1 MSNVADLLNRNL
13 AAGAEKPAI
22 KWGDSVVSYADLRTA
37 SLKLAVGLKELGI
50 EKGDRILL
58 MLPNIPH
65 FTIAYYAALAV
76 GAVVVPLNIM
86 FKERE
91 IAYQLEDSEAVA
103 AVCWEGFAADII
115 AARDKT
121 ESLKHLLVLGDK
133 LPPNAI
139 QLTKFI
145 AKNDPLPAPLETDDD
160 DTAVIMY
167 TAGVTGHPKGAE
179 LTHEGLSYAMKTLA
193 ETLKFNS
200 REKILS
206 VLPFFHSFGGVVVMN
221 AGLHSGA
228 TLILSPKFNAN
239 DALAA
244 IAKEKI
250 TIFAGVP
257 TMFQMIYDL
266 QNYTDYDFSSLK
278 YCLSGG
284 SHLSAELLAKF
295 EERFH
300 TYILEG
306 YGLSETCG
314 AACFNNFKRERKPDS
329 IGYPLDGIDMKVV
342 DDNDKEVPIGEIG
355 EIVVKG
361 PTLMKGYRS
370 RPQATAEVLRS
381 GWFHTGDIGRMDMD
395 GYYYL
400 VDRKTDMILK
410 GGFKVFPKEIEEVI
424 AAHPQI
430 KEVAVIGFPDKV
442 MGEEIKACIVP
453 KEGVRINPAALLEYC
468 HEKLAA
474 YKCPS
479 VLRFYREL
487 PKGPTGKVLKKELR
501 GQV

>member
-1 MSNVADLLNRNL
+1 MYNVADLLNRNMSVNAGK
-13 AAGAEKPAI
+13 AAL
-22 KWGDSVVSYADLRTA
+22 KWGESVVSYADLRTA
-37 SLKLAVGLKELGI
+37 ALKLAAGFKDIGLA
-50 EKGDRILL
+50 KGDRILL

-65 FTIAYYAALAV
+65 FAIVYYAALSI

-91 IAYQLEDSEAVA
+91 IAYQMEDCEAVA
-103 AVCWEGFAADII
+103 AVCWEGFAPDVT

-121 ESLKHLLVLGDK
+121 ETLKHLFILGDK
-133 LPPNAI
+133 LPPNSI
-139 QLTKFI
+139 HLTRFI
-145 AKNDPLPAPLETDDD
+145 AKYGALVNPFEVESE

-179 LTHEGLSYAMKTLA
+179 LTHRGLSYAMKTLA
-193 ETLKFNS
+193 ETLRFS
-200 REKILS
+200 VREKVLA

-221 AGLHSGA
+221 AGLYSGA
-228 TLILSPKFNAN
+228 TLILAPRFNAT
-239 DALAA
+239 DVLSV
-244 IAKEKI
+244 IAREKI
-250 TIFAGVP
+250 SIFAGVP

-266 QNYTDYDFSSLK
+266 PNYSDFDTSGMK

-284 SHLSAELLAKF
+284 SHLSADLLQKF

-300 TYILEG
+300 TYVLEG
-306 YGLSETCG
+306 YGLSETCS
-314 AACFNNFKRERKPDS
+314 AACFNNFKRERKLDS

-342 DDNDKEVPIGEIG
+342 DDDDKEVAIEEIG

-361 PTLMKGYRS
+361 PTLMKGYRN
-370 RPQATAEVLRS
+370 RPQATAEAMRN

-395 GYYYL
+395 GYFYL

-430 KEVAVIGFPDKV
+430 KEVAVIGIPDKV

-453 KEGVRINPAALLEYC
+453 KEGMRINPAALLEYC

-487 PKGPTGKVLKKELR
+487 PKGATGKVLKKELR
-501 GQV
+501 LQT